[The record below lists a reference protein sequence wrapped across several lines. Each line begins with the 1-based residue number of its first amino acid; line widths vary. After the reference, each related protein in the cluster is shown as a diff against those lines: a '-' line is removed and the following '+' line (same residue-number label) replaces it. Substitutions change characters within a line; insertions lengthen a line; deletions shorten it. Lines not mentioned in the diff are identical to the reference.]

1 MSMSRLITEGKVA
14 SYSGHFLWLVGVS
27 SRRVALSLTFDGSDV
42 CTVWLPEL
50 VGTLFPL
57 VDGTPPPGGCSTVTV
72 SWNCAGICFSCTG
85 RAEIG
90 DANLSQPLTEFV
102 RRNWFW
108 FVYD

>member
-1 MSMSRLITEGKVA
+1 MTEGKVA

-27 SRRVALSLTFDGSDV
+27 SRTLSLTFDGSDV
-42 CTVWLPEL
+42 CAVWFPEL
-50 VGTLFPL
+50 VGTFFPL
-57 VDGTPPPGGCSTVTV
+57 VDGAPPPGGCSTVMV
-72 SWNCAGICFSCTG
+72 SWNRAGICFSRAG

-102 RRNWFW
+102 RRNWSW